1 MTALCGDFAVC
12 STHLDDGAAF
22 PFLELFLSL
31 LFTVGAAVGMEYYA
45 RIAHKSWWHESW
57 MWALPDEWRTEWN
70 KPFWKLHE
78 VCFSE
83 QLMCTNKPHCHGYEE
98 SVLVNKYCCH
108 VLA

>member
-1 MTALCGDFAVC
+1 
-12 STHLDDGAAF
+12 
-22 PFLELFLSL
+22 
-31 LFTVGAAVGMEYYA
+31 MEYYA

-83 QLMCTNKPHCHGYEE
+83 HLMCTNKPHCHGYEE

-108 VLA
+108 LLA